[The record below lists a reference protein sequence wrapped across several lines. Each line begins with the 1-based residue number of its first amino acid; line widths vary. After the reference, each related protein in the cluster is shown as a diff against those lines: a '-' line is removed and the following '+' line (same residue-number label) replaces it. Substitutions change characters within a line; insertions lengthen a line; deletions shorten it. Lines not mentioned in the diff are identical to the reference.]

1 MRLAVL
7 AKDRRLGADIAN
19 RLRRNGNSCLEF
31 ANAELLRRALRRES
45 FDLLLLDWAGQ
56 DLGGQSLTHWVRA
69 HMPAPP
75 PVLILIND
83 DAPPG
88 VADGADGMV
97 TLPLTEQALEAAV
110 QDVLAGRYAPAEARE
125 RIGHIEIDH
134 GRMTLFADGAPV
146 SLTAKEYGL
155 AALLLRNIGRPL
167 SRAHIME
174 LVWGRT
180 PDVPSRT
187 LDAHV
192 SQIRRRLGLRPE
204 NGFRLG
210 SVYGFGYLL
219 ERQELRVPADDDA

>member
-7 AKDRRLGADIAN
+7 ARDRRLGADIAN

-56 DLGGQSLTHWVRA
+56 DLGGQSLALWARA
-69 HMPAPP
+69 HLPSPP
-75 PVLILIND
+75 PVLLLLTD
-83 DAPPG
+83 DAPPDI
-88 VADGADGMV
+88 ADGADGHLL
-97 TLPLTEQALEAAV
+97 LPLADQALEEAV
-110 QDVLAGRYAPAEARE
+110 KSVLAGRYAPAETRE

-134 GRMTLFADGAPV
+134 GRMTLFANGEPV
-146 SLTAKEYGL
+146 ALTSKEYGL
-155 AALLLRNIGRPL
+155 AALLLRNVGRPL

-174 LVWGRT
+174 LVWGRM
-180 PDVPSRT
+180 PDLPSRT

-219 ERQELRVPADDDA
+219 ERQDVRMPAEDEG

>member
-7 AKDRRLGADIAN
+7 ARDRRLGADIAN
-19 RLRRNGNSCLEF
+19 RLRRGGNSCLEF

-56 DLGGQSLTHWVRA
+56 DLGGQSLTLWARA
-69 HMPAPP
+69 HLPAPP
-75 PVLILIND
+75 PVLLLVSD

-88 VADGADGMV
+88 VADGADGML
-97 TLPLTEQALEAAV
+97 TLPLADGALEAAV
-110 QDVLAGRYAPAEARE
+110 QDVLAGRYAPADARE
-125 RIGHIEIDH
+125 RIGHLEIDH
-134 GRMTLFADGAPV
+134 GRMVIYADGAPLA
-146 SLTAKEYGL
+146 LTAKEYGL
-155 AALLLRNIGRPL
+155 ATLLLRNIGRPL

-174 LVWGRT
+174 LVWGRM

-192 SQIRRRLGLRPE
+192 SQIRRRLALRPE

-219 ERQELRVPADDDA
+219 ERQEVRVQAEDEG